1 MGKHLGVAGWCK
13 QCARDV
19 SWVHRVVLYLSEG
32 DPTQSQ
38 LISHRVKEAF
48 PRINWDWVHRNV
60 DTTQIRRKMPLP
72 RSGLEHLWPPQ
83 PPTAGAPV
91 AAVQPQRS
99 IMRMPPLPALSSH
112 ATQALVTPSAVAC
125 GARKAT
131 IMPTTSG
138 RFQGTLAVH
147 RVQHTGVV
155 EVRET
160 VLRLIPARRLCI
172 DGLSAPPVQELP
184 VGMYVVVAQFPP
196 SIYSQW
202 AVRASLGVVGNEG
215 RKYDH
220 PLRLLPVQ
228 PEGTHADGDTIRG
241 FDVVN
246 FNLAK
251 AYMPCVA
258 FQVFVL
264 DPRTTLPIQLFA
276 APRREVEAAD
286 AVAFSEFALANSQ
299 VALVAAC

>member
-1 MGKHLGVAGWCK
+1 MMGWGLLVPLALLCCARSLCVRCGCSTTAE
-13 QCARDV
+13 CARDV

-83 PPTAGAPV
+83 PPTAGAPA
-91 AAVQPQRS
+91 AAVKPQRS

-112 ATQALVTPSAVAC
+112 ATQALATPSAVAC

-131 IMPTTSG
+131 LMPTTSG

-160 VLRLIPARRLCI
+160 VLRLIPARRLCVRNGKGWGSHFEMLTLGSVTFCACRSMVCRHHQSRNCRWGCMWWWLNSHLPSTVS
-172 DGLSAPPVQELP
+172 GL
-184 VGMYVVVAQFPP
+184 
-196 SIYSQW
+196 
-202 AVRASLGVVGNEG
+202 
-215 RKYDH
+215 
-220 PLRLLPVQ
+220 
-228 PEGTHADGDTIRG
+228 
-241 FDVVN
+241 
-246 FNLAK
+246 
-251 AYMPCVA
+251 
-258 FQVFVL
+258 
-264 DPRTTLPIQLFA
+264 
-276 APRREVEAAD
+276 
-286 AVAFSEFALANSQ
+286 
-299 VALVAAC
+299 